1 MNINAKTYQYLSK
14 KSFTN
19 RYLLD
24 RKLKRIF
31 EPSNG
36 GIGIKLKTPKIMFIT
51 TIRAKTSTNGDGK
64 KLYATLKRIKIPKII
79 ASKKFDPGP
88 ATATIASPYLC
99 LIL

>member
-1 MNINAKTYQYLSK
+1 MQNSNISQ

-51 TIRAKTSTNGDGK
+51 TIRQNINKWGWE

-79 ASKKFDPGP
+79 ASKNLTRDQRPQQLHLH
-88 ATATIASPYLC
+88 IYV
-99 LIL
+99 